1 MEIGQPR
8 GVLSEKEISEA
19 GQKLYATIFGVLEGN
34 LDRSEID
41 RNAIRDFIRVQ
52 LDNPL
57 RKRLACQNKIQNLQG
72 KVNDFLLQRITNYIP
87 VNYKSVNNYPASWRG
102 FVCKKKKPV
111 PRNCVLWALL

>member
-1 MEIGQPR
+1 MEEEPR

-19 GQKLYATIFGVLEGN
+19 GQRLYATIFGVLEGN

-57 RKRLACQNKIQNLQG
+57 RKKAGLPEQDPEFTRE
-72 KVNDFLLQRITNYIP
+72 
-87 VNYKSVNNYPASWRG
+87 S
-102 FVCKKKKPV
+102 
-111 PRNCVLWALL
+111 